1 MSDKSMAKSRLFYP
15 LFALILSSSLILG
28 GCATNPATGERHF
41 NLISESQEIQMGR
54 DADKQI
60 SASFGLYPD
69 RDLAAYVKD
78 MGVELAST
86 SERQSLPWTFRVLDD
101 PTVNAFALPGG
112 YIYVTRGILTYLN
125 NEAELAGVI
134 GHEIGHVTA
143 QHSVY
148 RISSQ
153 QLAQLGLGIG
163 MVLAPELQRFG
174 QLAGAGL
181 GLMFLKFGRED
192 ETQADEL
199 GLRYMGRKDY
209 EPREMVGVMAML
221 DGVSQS
227 AGGGRI
233 PEWLA
238 THPDPGNRKEHI
250 QGLIDMNA
258 EAYPGST
265 VNSAQY
271 LNHIDG
277 IVFGHNPRE
286 GFFKENV
293 FYHPDLKF
301 RFEFPPG
308 WQKTNTK
315 QGVVGISPDQDAIIQ
330 ITLTDSPS
338 IEAAANEFFS
348 QQGLS
353 AGSPRTGEINGLPE
367 ITGDFAVAT
376 DQGVFL
382 GQATFLRHEGIVYQL
397 LGYSVEQ
404 YWSGYRSIITDS
416 VRSFHRLNDQK
427 MLSVQPLRVRIV
439 TLDEAMTFEDFT
451 RRYPSAISI
460 ETLMLI
466 NRASLDEQLRAGRKL
481 KQVVGERI
489 D

>member
-1 MSDKSMAKSRLFYP
+1 
-15 LFALILSSSLILG
+15 
-28 GCATNPATGERHF
+28 
-41 NLISESQEIQMGR
+41 
-54 DADKQI
+54 
-60 SASFGLYPD
+60 
-69 RDLAAYVKD
+69 
-78 MGVELAST
+78 
-86 SERQSLPWTFRVLDD
+86 
-101 PTVNAFALPGG
+101 
-112 YIYVTRGILTYLN
+112 
-125 NEAELAGVI
+125 
-134 GHEIGHVTA
+134 
-143 QHSVY
+143 
-148 RISSQ
+148 
-153 QLAQLGLGIG
+153 
-163 MVLAPELQRFG
+163 
-174 QLAGAGL
+174 
-181 GLMFLKFGRED
+181 
-192 ETQADEL
+192 
-199 GLRYMGRKDY
+199 
-209 EPREMVGVMAML
+209 MVGVMAML